1 MHVGTQQFTTFDEDL
16 EFLARYG
23 VVKKTKTSSLFI
35 ESMVLKLTRF
45 RGHLILREKGVHDT
59 RDGSTVFA

>member
-23 VVKKTKTSSLFI
+23 VVNKNESFI
-35 ESMVLKLTRF
+35 TF
-45 RGHLILREKGVHDT
+45 HRECGFEADPFSWT
-59 RDGSTVFA
+59 ADS